1 LSKTLLCQAS
11 TKTSDSAKLLRSE
24 ADPAFHR
31 GRENNMT
38 LRKSPWA
45 QLRTALSV
53 VLALFVAAGM
63 ARAAVELG
71 ANAKVVARAYGE
83 LPDESRI
90 TVEIPNDSD
99 VNLWVRDN
107 VVLNLQQRGY
117 QIVDDASLVLKIRSE
132 LRSDHDSGSRFS
144 LGADSGI
151 SRENTL
157 LLGYTVPLGERPSQG
172 SQTYISITASLG
184 ERGKA
189 PIWQG
194 TASALARH
202 RRALELQP
210 VLVTLL
216 IDAIGKTVGVSDY

>member
-1 LSKTLLCQAS
+1 
-11 TKTSDSAKLLRSE
+11 
-24 ADPAFHR
+24 
-31 GRENNMT
+31 MT
-38 LRKSPWA
+38 RRKGPWA
-45 QLRTALSV
+45 QLRIALSV
-53 VLALFVAAGM
+53 VLALFLVVGM

-99 VNLWVRDN
+99 INLWVRDN
-107 VVLNLQQRGY
+107 VILNLRQRGY
-117 QIVDDASLVLKIRSE
+117 QVVDDASLVLKLRSE

-144 LGADSGI
+144 LEADSGI

-194 TASALARH
+194 TVSALARH
-202 RRALELQP
+202 RRALEVQP
-210 VLVTLL
+210 VLVALL
-216 IDAIGKTVGVSDY
+216 VDAIGKTVGVSDY